1 MTVALQQVTK
11 RFGNTTVID
20 ALSATFRSGAI
31 SVLLGA
37 SGCGKTTTLRCIAGL
52 ETPDIGRITIAGLDV
67 FRSEGGLSLPPERRE
82 IAMVFQSYAI
92 WPHMTVRENVG
103 LPLRARG
110 ADAREQAAAVD
121 RALALVGLADF
132 GSRMATQLSGGQQ
145 QRVALAR
152 SIVRPTRVILLD
164 EPLSNLDAK
173 LRIAMRKELKALQ
186 RELGTTM
193 IFVTHDQDEAMSL
206 GDEVFL
212 FHEGRILQQGEP
224 QEVYHRPASRYVA
237 EFFGK
242 TNFVDAVAAPEGDG
256 RLALR
261 TNQGELAVIDAPN
274 GATPGPVVC
283 AIRPE
288 AWRIV
293 EPAGGQGI
301 RGRVRER
308 TFIGDRQELVVET
321 ALGPQAVI
329 TLGYHAAKAGDEVA
343 LVADPQRIHL
353 LPGQADA

>member
-1 MTVALQQVTK
+1 MSVALDQVSK
-11 RFGNTTVID
+11 RFGTVTVVD
-20 ALSATFRSGAI
+20 SLSATFRPAAI

-52 ETPDIGRITIAGLDV
+52 ETPDRGRITISDTDV
-67 FRSEGGLSLPPERRE
+67 FWAERGLSLPPERRD

-92 WPHMTVRENVG
+92 WPHLTVRENVG

-110 ADAREQAAAVD
+110 ASRSDTLQAVD
-121 RALALVGLADF
+121 RALAKVGLSDF
-132 GSRMATQLSGGQQ
+132 GDRMATQLSGGQQ

-152 SIVRPTRVILLD
+152 SIVRPSRVILLD

-173 LRIAMRKELKALQ
+173 LRIAMRKELKLLQ
-186 RELGTTM
+186 RELGVTM

-224 QEVYHRPASRYVA
+224 QEVYHRPSSRYVA

-242 TNFVDAVAAPEGDG
+242 TNFIDATASPAGPG
-256 RLALR
+256 RLNLAIR
-261 TNQGELAVIDAPN
+261 DGEIAGVEARDMVA
-274 GATPGPVVC
+274 GPVVC

-288 AWRIV
+288 AWRID
-293 EPAGGQGI
+293 PSGRI
-301 RGRVRER
+301 RGRVTER
-308 TFIGDRQELVVET
+308 TFVGDRQELVMDTV
-321 ALGPQAVI
+321 LGPQTVVQLGFQTVKVGDQVTLAV
-329 TLGYHAAKAGDEVA
+329 
-343 LVADPQRIHL
+343 DPQRVHL
-353 LPGQADA
+353 LPVSG

>member
-1 MTVALQQVTK
+1 MSVRLEKVTK
-11 RFGNTTVID
+11 RFGTTTVID
-20 ALSATFRSGAI
+20 SLSATFQPGAI

-52 ETPDIGRITIAGLDV
+52 ETPDQGRITIGTVDV
-67 FRSEGGLSLPPERRE
+67 FSHDNGIALAPEQRE
-82 IAMVFQSYAI
+82 LAMVFQSYAI
-92 WPHMTVRENVG
+92 WPHMTVNENVG

-110 ADAREQAAAVD
+110 TSKRDIGPAVE
-121 RALALVGLADF
+121 RALAKVGLTGF
-132 GSRMATQLSGGQQ
+132 GDRMATQLSGGQQ

-152 SIVRPTRVILLD
+152 SIVRPSSVILLD

-173 LRIAMRKELKALQ
+173 LRVAMRKELKSLQ

-224 QEVYHRPASRYVA
+224 QEIYHRPESRYVA

-242 TNFVDAVAAPEGDG
+242 TNFIQATAVPNESGQ
-256 RLALR
+256 LNLR
-261 TNQGELAVIDAPN
+261 TSEGALATIESGSAFSGQVI
-274 GATPGPVVC
+274 C

-288 AWRIV
+288 AWSIV
-293 EPAGGQGI
+293 DSDTGV
-301 RGRVRER
+301 RGRITER
-308 TFIGDRQELVVET
+308 TFIGDRQELLVET
-321 ALGPQAVI
+321 ELGTQTVLVVGFHTATV
-329 TLGYHAAKAGDEVA
+329 GDTVNL
-343 LVADPQRIHL
+343 LVDPRRIHL
-353 LPGQADA
+353 LPAA

>member
-1 MTVALQQVTK
+1 MTVTLEQVSK
-11 RFGNTTVID
+11 RFGPTIVID
-20 ALSATFRSGAI
+20 ALSATFRPGAI

-52 ETPDIGRITIAGLDV
+52 ETPDDGRITIAGTDV
-67 FRSEGGLSLPPERRE
+67 FCSGGGVSLPPERRE
-82 IAMVFQSYAI
+82 LAMVFQSYAI
-92 WPHMTVRENVG
+92 WPHMTVGQNVG
-103 LPLRARG
+103 LPLRARD
-110 ADAREQAAAVD
+110 ADAREAAKAVD

-132 GSRMATQLSGGQQ
+132 GNRMATQLSGGQQ

-152 SIVRPTRVILLD
+152 SIVRPSRVILLD

-206 GDEVFL
+206 GDEIFVF
-212 FHEGRILQQGEP
+212 HQGRILQQGEP
-224 QEVYHRPASRYVA
+224 QEVYHRPSSRYVA

-242 TNFVDAVAAPEGDG
+242 TNFVEAVATPDGAG
-256 RLALR
+256 RLSLQ
-261 TNQGELAVIDAPN
+261 TSEGELAVIDAQRD
-274 GATPGPVVC
+274 AKVGPVVC
-283 AIRPE
+283 VIRPE
-288 AWRIV
+288 AWRI
-293 EPAGGQGI
+293 ADAAAGQGL

-308 TFIGDRQELVVET
+308 TFIGDRQELAVDT
-321 ALGPQAVI
+321 ALGPQAVV
-329 TLGYHAAKAGDEVA
+329 TLGFHAARVGDEVV

-353 LPGQADA
+353 LAGAT

>member
-1 MTVALQQVTK
+1 MTVTLEQVSK
-11 RFGNTTVID
+11 RFGAITVID
-20 ALSATFRSGAI
+20 SLSATFRPGAI

-52 ETPDIGRITIAGLDV
+52 ETPDEGRISVDGTDV
-67 FRSEGGLSLPPERRE
+67 FCRQRGIALPPERRDL
-82 IAMVFQSYAI
+82 AMVFQSYAI

-110 ADAREQAAAVD
+110 ANKRDATQAID
-121 RALALVGLADF
+121 RALAKVGLSDF
-132 GSRMATQLSGGQQ
+132 GDRMAPQLSGGQQ

-152 SIVRPTRVILLD
+152 SIVRPSRVILLD

-173 LRIAMRKELKALQ
+173 LRVAMRKELKSLQ

-212 FHEGRILQQGEP
+212 FHEGRILQHGEP
-224 QEVYHRPASRYVA
+224 QEVYHRPSSRYVA

-242 TNFVDAVAAPEGDG
+242 TNFIEATVAPDAAG
-256 RLALR
+256 RMILR
-261 TNQGELAVIDAPN
+261 TREGELAVIDRP
-274 GATPGPVVC
+274 GEPSVGPVIC

-288 AWRIV
+288 AWLI
-293 EPAGGQGI
+293 ASSGGTP
-301 RGRVRER
+301 GRVIER
-308 TFIGDRQELVVET
+308 TFIGDRQELLVDT
-321 ALGPQAVI
+321 ALGMQTVI
-329 TLGYHAAKAGDEVA
+329 LLGFHPAKAGDEVNLA
-343 LVADPQRIHL
+343 IDPRRIHL
-353 LPGQADA
+353 LPAPP

>member
-1 MTVALQQVTK
+1 MTVLLEKVTK
-11 RFGNTTVID
+11 RFETTTVID
-20 ALSATFRSGAI
+20 ALSATFKPGAI

-52 ETPDIGRITIAGLDV
+52 ETPDEGRIAIGATDV
-67 FRSEGGLSLPPERRE
+67 FSRERSISLAPEQRE
-82 IAMVFQSYAI
+82 LAMVFQSYAI
-92 WPHMTVRENVG
+92 WPHMTVNENVG

-110 ADAREQAAAVD
+110 ASKRDVAPAVD
-121 RALALVGLADF
+121 RALAKVGLAGF

-152 SIVRPTRVILLD
+152 SIVRPSSVILLD

-173 LRIAMRKELKALQ
+173 LRVAMRKELKSLQ

-212 FHEGRILQQGEP
+212 FHEGRILQQGES
-224 QEVYHRPASRYVA
+224 QDIYHRPLSRYVA

-242 TNFVDAVAAPEGDG
+242 TNFIEAMATPHGAGQ
-256 RLALR
+256 LSLR
-261 TNQGELAVIDAPN
+261 TSEGPLATIERGSAGSGRV
-274 GATPGPVVC
+274 TC

-288 AWRIV
+288 AWSIV
-293 EPAGGQGI
+293 DSDTGV
-301 RGRVRER
+301 RGRVVER
-308 TFIGDRQELVVET
+308 TFIGDRQELLVDT
-321 ALGPQAVI
+321 ALGPQTVLV
-329 TLGYHAAKAGDEVA
+329 LGFHGATVGETVNL
-343 LVADPQRIHL
+343 LVDPRRIHL
-353 LPGQADA
+353 LPAD